1 MLKINFK
8 SIFRAVPVSCMLL
21 MLVLTGVVAC
31 NQADIISQAPASW
44 RGWISMTREVKGVGK
59 YVYSTKDVIFIQKAD
74 QETGDL
80 YGGTAYEILS
90 GTMAMAIDL
99 SYGCTRKGYTEYALA
114 KNEGTLITNRSSRAN
129 SFYTGDISLTHPV
142 MITTHC
148 GPPFPDLTAPEDTND
163 FIRIDSRPAN
173 DNVPRA
179 DGHLMGVTEL
189 DDGNTKITVA
199 WDLTPVN

>member
-8 SIFRAVPVSCMLL
+8 TIFRLVLLSCMLL
-21 MLVLTGVVAC
+21 TLVLTGVVAC
-31 NQADIISQAPASW
+31 NRADIISQAPASW
-44 RGWISMTREVKGVGK
+44 RGWISMTRENAVGK
-59 YVYSTKDVIFIQKAD
+59 YVYSTADVIFIQKAD

-90 GTMAMAIDL
+90 GKMAMAVDL

-142 MITTHC
+142 TITTSC
-148 GPPFPDLTAPEDTND
+148 PGFPDYTGPEDTND

-179 DGHLMGVTEL
+179 DGHLKGVTEL
-189 DDGNTKITVA
+189 NDGNNKITVA